1 MTKKIKLRSLLI
13 GGFFTLLFVVLMVK
27 VYWIQVVEASW
38 LLEKAE
44 KRWETDKVLMPVRG
58 SILDRND
65 KVLAVEATAYTIA
78 LNPKVIDTYHIA
90 EDVTQGLADIL
101 KESEASRAELV
112 NKIRDRATKKN
123 QDGTDFAANVEVRN
137 EGWKIEKQKADK
149 VRELIS
155 SIQTKLKLGTKANIG
170 ISILEDKKRY
180 YPGETLASH
189 ILGYTNKEGE
199 AALGMELKLN
209 DILKGVPGMLSY
221 EKDGK
226 GVELPDAKVN
236 FKPAEDGSN
245 VRLTIDKNIQFYL
258 ESALAKVNEKWHP
271 KSLTAIAV
279 DPQTMEILGMANTP
293 TFNPNSYWTI
303 KDQSDFRNGAI
314 ASRYEPGSTF
324 KLVTLAGAVEE
335 GLFNPNETY
344 QSGAIQVSDRTL
356 HDHNI
361 VGWGKITFLEGLK
374 RSSNVAFVKLGIEKL
389 TQPKL
394 RDYITKFGFDQKTN
408 IDMPGEVSGL
418 IDMKYP
424 SEFATATYGQGKV
437 VVTAIQQTAAY
448 AAMANGGKLMWPHIV
463 KDILDPKTGKA
474 ITSFEPQVIRQVVS
488 PQTATQVSNYLEQV
502 VSDQAIGTGKLAFME
517 DYRVA
522 GKTGTANIVLP
533 GGGGYSPDT
542 WVISFIGYAPVE
554 NPKILVTL
562 IADQPDLGG
571 NYHLGGQVLAP
582 AFKEIV
588 GESLQYMG
596 VASSK
601 KPKTVTKEA
610 NKLNVPNLLDVPV
623 DSAKATAKD
632 NGLSLEVF
640 GKGSSVVDQFP
651 KAGTQILST
660 QRIYA
665 ALQPVDEMQLPSL
678 VGKSLRDAVEACS
691 FFKWDCQTTGE
702 GYVSEQS
709 AATDGRSVTL
719 QLKPLS
725 DQSEDSSAASP
736 TPGATATPASK
747 STATPKPTPKPTP
760 KSSPNSQS
768 DQQRTT
774 ANSAR

>member
-1 MTKKIKLRSLLI
+1 MTKKIKLRSLLL

-44 KRWETDKVLMPVRG
+44 KRWETDKVLAPVRG

-78 LNPKVIDTYHIA
+78 LNPKVIDALHIA

-112 NKIRDRATKKN
+112 DKIRKLSTKRN
-123 QDGTDFAANVEVRN
+123 LDGTDFAANVEVRN
-137 EGWKIEKQKADK
+137 EGWKIEKEKADK
-149 VRELIS
+149 VRALITNL
-155 SIQTKLKLGTKANIG
+155 QTKLGTKKSVG
-170 ISILEDKKRY
+170 ISILEDERRY

-209 DILKGVPGMLSY
+209 DTLQGVPGMLSY

-236 FKPAEDGSN
+236 FKPAEDGKN

-258 ESALAKVNEKWHP
+258 ESALAKVNDKWHP

-279 DPQTMEILGMANTP
+279 DPKTMEILGMANTP
-293 TFNPNSYWTI
+293 SFNPNTYWNYDPQ
-303 KDQSDFRNGAI
+303 KDFRNGAV

-335 GLFNPNETY
+335 GLFNPAETY
-344 QSGAIQVSDRTL
+344 QSGAIKVSDRIL
-356 HDHNI
+356 HDHNL

-389 TQPKL
+389 TQNKL
-394 RDYITKFGFDQKTN
+394 RDYINKFGFDQKTN
-408 IDMPGEVSGL
+408 IDMPGEVKGL

-424 SEFATATYGQGKV
+424 SEYATATYGQGKV

-448 AAMANGGKLMWPHIV
+448 AAIANGGKLMWPHIV
-463 KDILDPKTGKA
+463 KDILDPKTGKV
-474 ITSFEPQVIRQVVS
+474 ITAYEPQVIRQVVS
-488 PQTATQVSNYLEQV
+488 PQTATQVSGYLEQV
-502 VSDQAIGTGKLAFME
+502 VSDQEVGTGKLAYME
-517 DYRVA
+517 DYRIA
-522 GKTGTANIVLP
+522 AKTGTANIVLP
-533 GGGGYSPDT
+533 GEKTYSPDT

-554 NPKILVTL
+554 DPRILITL

-601 KPKTVTKEA
+601 KPKTITKEA
-610 NKLNVPNLLDVPV
+610 NRLNVPNMMDVTST
-623 DSAKATAKD
+623 SAKDTAKD
-632 NGLSLEVF
+632 IGLSLEVF
-640 GKGSSVVDQFP
+640 GKGEKVVDQFP

-660 QRIYA
+660 QHIYVA
-665 ALQPVDEMQLPSL
+665 MQPVEEMPLPNL
-678 VGKSLRDAVEACS
+678 VGRSLRDAVETCS
-691 FFKWDCQTTGE
+691 FFKIDCQTSGE

-709 AATDGRSVTL
+709 AAGEGRGVTL
-719 QLKPLS
+719 QLKPLGNNADTTS
-725 DQSEDSSAASP
+725 GSSPVATPGSTP
-736 TPGATATPASK
+736 TPSATPNAK
-747 STATPKPTPKPTP
+747 TET
-760 KSSPNSQS
+760 
-768 DQQRTT
+768 QRTT
-774 ANSAR
+774 ASKQR

>member
-44 KRWETDKVLMPVRG
+44 KRWETDKVLAPVRG

-78 LNPKVIDTYHIA
+78 LNPKVIDALHIT

-101 KESEASRAELV
+101 KESEAKRAELV
-112 NKIRDRATKKN
+112 NKIRERATKKN
-123 QDGTDFAANVEVRN
+123 LDGTDFAANVEVRN
-137 EGWKIEKQKADK
+137 EGWKIDKEKADQ
-149 VRELIS
+149 VRVLITDL
-155 SIQTKLKLGTKANIG
+155 QTKLKLGSRALVG

-199 AALGMELKLN
+199 AAQGMELKLN
-209 DILKGVPGMLSY
+209 DTLKGVPGMLSY

-236 FKPAEDGSN
+236 FKPAEDGNN

-258 ESALAKVNEKWHP
+258 ESALAKVNDKWHP

-279 DPQTMEILGMANTP
+279 DPKTMEILGMANTP
-293 TFNPNSYWTI
+293 TFNPNTYWNYDPQ
-303 KDQSDFRNGAI
+303 KDFRNGAI
-314 ASRYEPGSTF
+314 SSRYEPGSTF

-335 GLFNPNETY
+335 GVFNPTETY
-344 QSGAIQVSDRTL
+344 QSGAIKVSDRIL
-356 HDHNI
+356 HDHNL

-389 TQPKL
+389 TQTKL
-394 RDYITKFGFDQKTN
+394 SKYIEKFGFEQKTN

-418 IDMKYP
+418 IDMNYP

-448 AAMANGGKLMWPHIV
+448 AAIANGGKLMWPHIV
-463 KDILDPKTGKA
+463 KDIVDPKTGKVVTA
-474 ITSFEPQVIRQVVS
+474 FEPQVIRQVVS
-488 PQTATQVSNYLEQV
+488 PQTAATVSGYLEQV
-502 VSDQAIGTGKLAFME
+502 VSDQEVGTGKLAYME
-517 DYRVA
+517 DYRIA

-533 GGGGYSPDT
+533 GEKTYSSDT

-554 NPKILVTL
+554 DPRILITL

-596 VASSK
+596 VPSSK

-610 NKLNVPNLLDVPV
+610 NRLNVPNLMDVS
-623 DSAKATAKD
+623 SANAKGTAKD
-632 NGLSLEVF
+632 IGLSLEVF
-640 GKGSSVVDQFP
+640 GKGEKVVDQFP

-660 QRIYA
+660 QQIYVA
-665 ALQPVDEMQLPSL
+665 MQPVEEMPLPNL
-678 VGKSLRDAVEACS
+678 VGRSLRDAVETCS
-691 FFKWDCQTTGE
+691 FFKIDCQTSGE

-709 AATDGRSVTL
+709 AADDNRAVTL
-719 QLKPLS
+719 QLKPLG
-725 DQSEDSSAASP
+725 DKSATTGSTSNATPAGSP
-736 TPGATATPASK
+736 TPSPSPNAKTETQRATAK
-747 STATPKPTPKPTP
+747 KP
-760 KSSPNSQS
+760 
-768 DQQRTT
+768 
-774 ANSAR
+774 

>member
-1 MTKKIKLRSLLI
+1 MTKKIKLRSLLL

-44 KRWETDKVLMPVRG
+44 KRWETDKVLAPVRG

-78 LNPKVIDTYHIA
+78 LNPKVIDALHIA

-101 KESEASRAELV
+101 KESEAKRAELV
-112 NKIRDRATKKN
+112 NKIRERATKKN
-123 QDGTDFAANVEVRN
+123 LDGTDFAANVEVRN
-137 EGWKIEKQKADK
+137 EGWKIDKEKADQ
-149 VRELIS
+149 VRVLITNL
-155 SIQTKLKLGTKANIG
+155 QTKLGTKKSVG
-170 ISILEDKKRY
+170 ISILEDERRY

-199 AALGMELKLN
+199 ASLGLELKLN
-209 DILKGVPGMLSY
+209 DTLKGVPGMLSY

-226 GVELPDAKVN
+226 GVELPDANVN
-236 FKPAEDGSN
+236 FKPAEDGNN

-258 ESALAKVNEKWHP
+258 ESALAKVNDKWHP

-279 DPQTMEILGMANTP
+279 DPKTMEILGMANTP
-293 TFNPNSYWTI
+293 NFNPNTYWNYDPQ
-303 KDQSDFRNGAI
+303 KDFRNGAVS
-314 ASRYEPGSTF
+314 SRYEPGSTF

-335 GLFNPNETY
+335 GLFNPTETY
-344 QSGAIQVSDRTL
+344 QSGAIKVSDRIL

-389 TQPKL
+389 TQNKL
-394 RDYITKFGFDQKTN
+394 RDYINKFGFDQKTN

-424 SEFATATYGQGKV
+424 SEYATATYGQGKV

-448 AAMANGGKLMWPHIV
+448 AAIANGGKLMWPHIV
-463 KDILDPKTGKA
+463 KDILDPKTGKV
-474 ITSFEPQVIRQVVS
+474 ITAYEPQVIRQVVS
-488 PQTATQVSNYLEQV
+488 PQTATQVSGYLEQV
-502 VSDQAIGTGKLAFME
+502 VSDQEIGTGKLAYME
-517 DYRVA
+517 DYRIA
-522 GKTGTANIVLP
+522 AKTGTANIVLP
-533 GGGGYSPDT
+533 GEKTYSPDT

-554 NPKILVTL
+554 DPRILITL

-601 KPKTVTKEA
+601 KPKTITKEA
-610 NKLNVPNLLDVPV
+610 NRLNVPNLLDVTST
-623 DSAKATAKD
+623 SAKDTAKD
-632 NGLSLEVF
+632 IGLSLEVF
-640 GKGSSVVDQFP
+640 GKGEKVVDQFP

-660 QRIYA
+660 QHIYVA
-665 ALQPVDEMQLPSL
+665 MQPVEEMPLPNL
-678 VGKSLRDAVEACS
+678 VGRSLRDAVETCS
-691 FFKWDCQTTGE
+691 FFKIDCQTSGE

-709 AATDGRSVTL
+709 AAGEGRGVTL

-725 DQSEDSSAASP
+725 DKTDTASGSTPSATPTGTP
-736 TPGATATPASK
+736 TPSATPNSK
-747 STATPKPTPKPTP
+747 TES
-760 KSSPNSQS
+760 
-768 DQQRTT
+768 QRTT
-774 ANSAR
+774 TTTAANKQR